1 MNKPADIL
9 PAPLCTATKRGN
21 EDAQDKASLQGEHN
35 PTRQPLSAVVPAP
48 LAPSMLPWLGEMVP
62 NVLQQGP
69 GKSNQPQAM
78 EGRIYA
84 SCQKKNKKRRK
95 ERHLRKQRNH
105 HRSRQ
110 KGRKSQQWARVG
122 VNNRATR
129 GEGEVEKQKCSN
141 PTDSSQEGPKGN
153 LSLRVTL
160 PPSWSMHCAGRA
172 PVRGL
177 PRDIGLHCGPGCCG
191 REQSNGGAM
200 EISRDLQVKAASRRR
215 KAFTWDVE

>member
-1 MNKPADIL
+1 MKTLRTKHLCKENTVPPGSPSVQWSQLPLL
-9 PAPLCTATKRGN
+9 PACCPGWGRWSPVCCSKVLGNQTSPMPSRAESMHVSKR
-21 EDAQDKASLQGEHN
+21 
-35 PTRQPLSAVVPAP
+35 
-48 LAPSMLPWLGEMVP
+48 
-62 NVLQQGP
+62 
-69 GKSNQPQAM
+69 
-78 EGRIYA
+78 
-84 SCQKKNKKRRK
+84 KKKKKRRK

-141 PTDSSQEGPKGN
+141 PTASSQEGPKGN
-153 LSLRVTL
+153 LLLRVTL
-160 PPSWSMHCAGRA
+160 LPSWSMHCAGRA

-177 PRDIGLHCGPGCCG
+177 PRDIGPHCGPGCCG
-191 REQSNGGAM
+191 REQSNRGAM

>member
-1 MNKPADIL
+1 
-9 PAPLCTATKRGN
+9 
-21 EDAQDKASLQGEHN
+21 
-35 PTRQPLSAVVPAP
+35 
-48 LAPSMLPWLGEMVP
+48 MLPWLGEMVP
-62 NVLQQGP
+62 SVLQQGP

-141 PTDSSQEGPKGN
+141 PTASSQEGPKGN

-191 REQSNGGAM
+191 REQSNRGAM

-215 KAFTWDVE
+215 KALTWDVEQYLEPGEELRRESKMKGPSWAEELPAKASPGGAFNAQLQSLKVRLPNEKG